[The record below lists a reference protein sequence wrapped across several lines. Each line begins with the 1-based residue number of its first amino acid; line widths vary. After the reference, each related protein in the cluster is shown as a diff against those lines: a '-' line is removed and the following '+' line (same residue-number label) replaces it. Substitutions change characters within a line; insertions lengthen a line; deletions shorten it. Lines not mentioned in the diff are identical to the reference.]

1 MTSKAEKHFLRF
13 DLQLVAGVGQRICR
27 GCGVAV
33 EVEAEIFPLDE
44 RRPTDPYTLE
54 EPAPE
59 PPEDGVPRN
68 AADLRHVGRP

>member
-13 DLQLVAGVGQRICR
+13 DLQLVAGGGQRICR